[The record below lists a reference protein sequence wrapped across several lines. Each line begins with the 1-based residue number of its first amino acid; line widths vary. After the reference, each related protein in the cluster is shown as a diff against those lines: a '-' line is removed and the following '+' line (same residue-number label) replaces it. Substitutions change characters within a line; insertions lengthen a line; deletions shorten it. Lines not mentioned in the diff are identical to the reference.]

1 MFKELKDRIIARF
14 FSTVTSSTVEQALSA
29 FNKYVDNLQAIADA
43 NLRKVGEHALAAKE
57 AQAAEKLA
65 QAEADRAKLVAGKIK
80 DLIGGV

>member
-1 MFKELKDRIIARF
+1 MFKELVERFIARF
-14 FSTVTSSTVEQALSA
+14 VSKVSAKTVEDALAA
-29 FNKYVDNLQAIADA
+29 FNLYVDNLQAIADA

-80 DLIGGV
+80 DLIGGA

>member
-1 MFKELKDRIIARF
+1 MFKELKERIIARF
-14 FSTVTSSTVEQALSA
+14 FSSVTSTTVEQVLSA
-29 FNKYVDNLQAIADA
+29 FNKYVDNLQAVADA

-80 DLIGGV
+80 DLIGGA